1 MGDGATAMAHGGG
14 RRSGWSAPVRW
25 AAGIGVREKS
35 LAVFGPD
42 AVTPAGATIPSWRVS
57 VISIPHLPPR
67 AGETLGH
74 VRAAASLASLSFLEV
89 LFCTQWSGALGCS
102 GLSLV
107 GVAVAGHP
115 CSVELPLLAFAFSS
129 FSFGLVVLFAPAILY
144 RCWLLWNTKRGET
157 LFRYSDGL
165 VGWC

>member
-1 MGDGATAMAHGGG
+1 MAHGDG
-14 RRSGWSAPVRW
+14 RRFGGSDPSGWAVGSGN
-25 AAGIGVREKS
+25 AGEIPAG
-35 LAVFGPD
+35 FGPD

-74 VRAAASLASLSFLEV
+74 VRAAASSASLSFLEV
-89 LFCTQWSGALGCS
+89 LFCTRWFGASGCS

-115 CSVELPLLAFAFSS
+115 RSVELPLLAFASFLFLGLLCSSPQRSCIGVGCFGIQSGGKPFFSNY
-129 FSFGLVVLFAPAILY
+129 LFH
-144 RCWLLWNTKRGET
+144 RGQE
-157 LFRYSDGL
+157 
-165 VGWC
+165 C

>member
-25 AAGIGVREKS
+25 AVGLECGRNPCRF
-35 LAVFGPD
+35 FGSD

-74 VRAAASLASLSFLEV
+74 VRAAASSASLSFLEV
-89 LFCTQWSGALGCS
+89 LFCTRWSGASGCS

-115 CSVELPLLAFAFSS
+115 RFVELPLLAFVSSS
-129 FSFGLVVLFAPAILY
+129 FFLLGLLCCSPQRSCIGVGCFGIQSGGKPFFEKKA
-144 RCWLLWNTKRGET
+144 
-157 LFRYSDGL
+157 
-165 VGWC
+165 